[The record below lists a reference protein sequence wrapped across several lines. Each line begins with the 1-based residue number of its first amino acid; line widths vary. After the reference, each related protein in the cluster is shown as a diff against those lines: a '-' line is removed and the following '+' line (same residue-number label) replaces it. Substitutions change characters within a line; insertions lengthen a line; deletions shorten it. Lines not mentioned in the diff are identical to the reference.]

1 MCVLITITCTAR
13 NPAYGM
19 SNDAV
24 RNPDDLSNDAVRNP
38 ACDLSNDAVRNPAY
52 DLSNDAVRNPA
63 YDSSNDAVR
72 NPAYDLSVRQAPNDA
87 ASVQSKDEDV
97 YEDIP
102 GTKGV
107 HDSICLSLTLADHY

>member
-1 MCVLITITCTAR
+1 MCVLISITCTAR

-19 SNDAV
+19 SD
-24 RNPDDLSNDAVRNP
+24 
-38 ACDLSNDAVRNPAY
+38 DAVRNPAY
-52 DLSNDAVRNPA
+52 DLS
-63 YDSSNDAVR
+63 DAVR

-87 ASVQSKDEDV
+87 ASVQSNDEDV